1 MSHTHFLQVTPS
13 HRSQHALQLSFRLS
27 VCSEDKKASERSVSA
42 YVMPQDR
49 TLKAGLFP
57 QKAHLCEVCGPMSRD
72 SLHLVEHQE
81 IQHRQK
87 LHTCGACGNRF
98 HLMANLY
105 QQHRWH
111 VGEKRCKS
119 STNRA
124 LFLKSC
130 KFQASGKSFTFKE
143 VRKDFLGRSGHLQQ
157 QAPHTREKPN
167 SRGDCA
173 VAFHTVKSH

>member
-1 MSHTHFLQVTPS
+1 M
-13 HRSQHALQLSFRLS
+13 
-27 VCSEDKKASERSVSA
+27 CSEDKKASERSVSA

-143 VRKDFLGRSGHLQQ
+143 VGKDFLGRSGHLQQ